1 LFGRSAE
8 GCFDN
13 QAFYDTVEESADK
26 LWLHTN
32 ELAGKVRA
40 KTTFIFTFTIS
51 HSGMDWR
58 ERIDGEE
65 TCRSVKGTTFIF
77 VFVCQV
83 LQKGESKYMFAV
95 LGSVA
100 LTRKS

>member
-32 ELAGKVRA
+32 ELAGKVGA
-40 KTTFIFTFTIS
+40 KTTFIFTFTNWY
-51 HSGMDWR
+51 SGMNWR

-65 TCRSVKGTTFIF
+65 ACKSMKRTTFIF

-100 LTRKS
+100 LTRES